1 MDKRVYEF
9 IDGWAAYFQ
18 SKRGWNL
25 AKVKVWVAFALLVLG
40 LAHANTNTTGR
51 VLMLFVIGIFFGVG
65 VLFEVKNFKANGDY
79 TESVR
84 KCEHLNALAVVMRER
99 VRHFR
104 TFCLF
109 FLGVILL
116 LNIPIFIAKLDIG
129 SLIVFVWYPMILL
142 DQYLD
147 CCFYLGPGKHS
158 KELNRQEATDAVTH
172 NLGSQ

>member
-25 AKVKVWVAFALLVLG
+25 AKAKVWVAFSTLVLG
-40 LAHANTNTTGR
+40 LAQANTNTYGR
-51 VLMLFVIGIFFGVG
+51 EVLLLFIGLCFGLG
-65 VLFEVKNFKANGDY
+65 LWTEVNNFKVNGDY
-79 TESVR
+79 PESVR
-84 KCEHLNALAVVMRER
+84 KCEHLNAFAVVIRER
-99 VRHFR
+99 MRPFR
-104 TFCLF
+104 TFGLF
-109 FLGVILL
+109 FLGVIWL
-116 LNIPIFIAKLDIG
+116 LNIPFFVAKLDIG
-129 SLIVFVWYPMILL
+129 SLIVLVWYPMILL